1 MSKKKVFSV
10 VLVLFLCLN
19 NTYNIVFAEPNSSSN
34 VSIDEN
40 VTKYKELDKKALELD
55 AEVGKLNIEIEE
67 INNKLEKNNSEI
79 KNTEAEI
86 ENINKKIEDSK
97 VEIEER
103 EALMSQRLRSM
114 YKSNI
119 TTDMMYYILTSEN
132 IFDLFSRIEAVS
144 KLISVDKNIISDI
157 NDKKDSLVKD
167 SEIIEDK
174 QKELKTLSATIENDL
189 SIVNQKKEEQESL
202 LAELNEEKD
211 AVMSIIEANE
221 VNLVSNTI
229 STVDSSDSISQLKDA
244 LNTLTGILPQ
254 LNSNYAISL
263 VEESISNAKYKID
276 SLESAKAS
284 TSEDGSS
291 LDVSGSNSE
300 YLSTYSMS
308 ATAYTG
314 HGLTALGLKPV
325 RNPNGLSTVAVDPNV
340 IPLGSKVFV
349 EGYGYAIA
357 SDTGGA
363 IKGNKIDLYF
373 NTVADC
379 YSFGRR
385 TVTVHVVP

>member
-1 MSKKKVFSV
+1 MSKKKIFSV

-167 SEIIEDK
+167 NEILEDK
-174 QKELKTLSATIENDL
+174 QKELKTLSAAIENDL

-229 STVDSSDSISQLKDA
+229 STVESSDSISQLKDA

>member
-1 MSKKKVFSV
+1 
-10 VLVLFLCLN
+10 
-19 NTYNIVFAEPNSSSN
+19 
-34 VSIDEN
+34 
-40 VTKYKELDKKALELD
+40 
-55 AEVGKLNIEIEE
+55 
-67 INNKLEKNNSEI
+67 
-79 KNTEAEI
+79 
-86 ENINKKIEDSK
+86 
-97 VEIEER
+97 
-103 EALMSQRLRSM
+103 MSQRLRSM